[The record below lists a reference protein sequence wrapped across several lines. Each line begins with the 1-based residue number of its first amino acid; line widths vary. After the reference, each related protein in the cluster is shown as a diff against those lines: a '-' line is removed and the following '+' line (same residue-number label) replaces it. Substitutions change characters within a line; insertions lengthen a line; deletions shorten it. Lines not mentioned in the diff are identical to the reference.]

1 MGEKDIAE
9 KTLEAYNDVFADIVN
24 VLLFGG
30 QQLVDEDALEDRVTQ
45 SSYKVEGKLHSQD
58 RDVAKVWK
66 DGVIRLSSI
75 GVENQTVID
84 KRMPLRVIGYDG
96 AEYRSQY
103 EAKGEKY
110 PVVTFILYFGTDVKW
125 ADEIHLKDCLNI
137 PDELKGYVSDY
148 TVRVFSIAYLPQ
160 KTVDKF
166 TSDFGVVAE
175 YFVQKRTQPNYR
187 PSPRKLKHVRETLEL
202 LAVMGGEREYINT
215 YNEYYKNSDMATE
228 GGNYTMSA
236 FIGRMIDE
244 AESRGLAEGRAEGRA
259 EGHAEGIDFGKLET
273 TILYYRKGR
282 ISLEEAASDL
292 GISTDEFIEK
302 MNRFPG
308 EAV

>member
-1 MGEKDIAE
+1 M
-9 KTLEAYNDVFADIVN
+9 
-24 VLLFGG
+24 
-30 QQLVDEDALEDRVTQ
+30 
-45 SSYKVEGKLHSQD
+45 
-58 RDVAKVWK
+58 
-66 DGVIRLSSI
+66 
-75 GVENQTVID
+75 
-84 KRMPLRVIGYDG
+84 
-96 AEYRSQY
+96 
-103 EAKGEKY
+103 
-110 PVVTFILYFGTDVKW
+110 
-125 ADEIHLKDCLNI
+125 
-137 PDELKGYVSDY
+137 
-148 TVRVFSIAYLPQ
+148 
-160 KTVDKF
+160 
-166 TSDFGVVAE
+166 
-175 YFVQKRTQPNYR
+175 QKRTQPNYR

-282 ISLEEAASDL
+282 ISLDEAASDL

-302 MNRFPG
+302 MNNFPG

>member
-30 QQLVDEDALEDRVTQ
+30 QQLVDEDALEDRVTH

-66 DGVIRLSSI
+66 DGVIRLTSI
-75 GVENQTVID
+75 GIENQTNTD
-84 KRMPLRVIGYDG
+84 KYMPLRIVGYDG

-103 EAKGEKY
+103 ENKGDKY

-125 ADEIHLKDCLNI
+125 ADKIHLKDCLNI
-137 PDELKGYVSDY
+137 PDELKAYVSDY

-160 KTVDKF
+160 ETVDKF

-175 YFVQKRTQPNYR
+175 YFVQKRTQPNYK
-187 PSPRKLKHVRETLEL
+187 PSPKKLKHVRETLEL
-202 LAVMGGEREYINT
+202 LAVMGGKREYMNT
-215 YNEYYKNSDMATE
+215 YNKYYKNDDMATE
-228 GGNYTMSA
+228 GDNYTMGD
-236 FIGRMIDE
+236 FIDRMLDE
-244 AESRGLAEGRAEGRA
+244 AKNSGLAEGRA